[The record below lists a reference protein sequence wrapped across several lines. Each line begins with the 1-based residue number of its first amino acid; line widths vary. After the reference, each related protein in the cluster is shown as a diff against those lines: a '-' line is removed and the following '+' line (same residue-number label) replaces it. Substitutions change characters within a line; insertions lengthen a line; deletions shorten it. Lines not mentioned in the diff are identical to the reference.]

1 MSARYHAMTELLELF
16 PNNPV
21 ILEAVIKA
29 EDHINT
35 VARNGGKIMVS
46 ISGGSDSDI
55 MLDMFERLGYDEG
68 EVVYVWFD
76 TGLEYDATKRHLKY
90 LEQKYGIDIL
100 CFPMTLDGVSY
111 TEREDFTYDEFYNMM
126 RTAQGVPTTAAI
138 TTLRFLEKFCEYVDA
153 GYTEVL
159 AVLINSTGSA
169 TYNNAVMAYRQ
180 LDDERPGHKLK
191 VRFVDSRTYSMTFG
205 WYVCE
210 AARKIRNGAEVS
222 TVKKELEQVF
232 ARNEICLAAFSLK
245 QMKKSG
251 RISAAAAFAGELLGL
266 RPIISLNDG
275 VSSVKSKVRG
285 DGAVIPAMIKYVKSR
300 VENVQ
305 ELEYQVA
312 YTDGERVN
320 ELVKQCKKEFGHPP
334 VNVFQLG
341 CVVSANTGPDALA
354 ITFLGKDRGPRS

>member
-1 MSARYHAMTELLELF
+1 MSKIA
-16 PNNPV
+16 
-21 ILEAVIKA
+21 ILT
-29 EDHINT
+29 D
-35 VARNGGKIMVS
+35 S
-46 ISGGSDSDI
+46 SSDI
-55 MLDMFERLGYDEG
+55 PQ
-68 EVVYVWFD
+68 
-76 TGLEYDATKRHLKY
+76 A

-111 TEREDFTYDEFYNMM
+111 TERKDFTYDEFYNMM
-126 RTAQGVPTTAAI
+126 RAAQGVPTTAAI

-210 AARKIRNGAEVS
+210 AARKLRNGAEVS
-222 TVKKELEQVF
+222 MVQKELEQVF
-232 ARNEICLAAFSLK
+232 ARDEVCLAAFSLK

-285 DGAVIPAMIKYVKSR
+285 DAAVIPAMIKYVKSR

-305 ELEYQVA
+305 ELEYQLA
-312 YTDGERVN
+312 YTDGERIN
-320 ELVKQCKKEFGHPP
+320 ELAKQCKKEFGHPP

-354 ITFLGKDRGPRS
+354 ITFLGQDRGPRA

>member
-1 MSARYHAMTELLELF
+1 M
-16 PNNPV
+16 
-21 ILEAVIKA
+21 
-29 EDHINT
+29 
-35 VARNGGKIMVS
+35 
-46 ISGGSDSDI
+46 
-55 MLDMFERLGYDEG
+55 
-68 EVVYVWFD
+68 
-76 TGLEYDATKRHLKY
+76 
-90 LEQKYGIDIL
+90 
-100 CFPMTLDGVSY
+100 
-111 TEREDFTYDEFYNMM
+111 
-126 RTAQGVPTTAAI
+126 
-138 TTLRFLEKFCEYVDA
+138 
-153 GYTEVL
+153 
-159 AVLINSTGSA
+159 
-169 TYNNAVMAYRQ
+169 
-180 LDDERPGHKLK
+180 
-191 VRFVDSRTYSMTFG
+191 
-205 WYVCE
+205 
-210 AARKIRNGAEVS
+210 
-222 TVKKELEQVF
+222 F

>member
-1 MSARYHAMTELLELF
+1 MSKIA
-16 PNNPV
+16 
-21 ILEAVIKA
+21 ILT
-29 EDHINT
+29 D
-35 VARNGGKIMVS
+35 S
-46 ISGGSDSDI
+46 SSDI
-55 MLDMFERLGYDEG
+55 PQ
-68 EVVYVWFD
+68 
-76 TGLEYDATKRHLKY
+76 A

-111 TEREDFTYDEFYNMM
+111 TERKDFTYDEFYNMM

-180 LDDERPGHKLK
+180 LDDEHPGHKLK

-232 ARNEICLAAFSLK
+232 ARNEVCLAAFSLK

-266 RPIISLNDG
+266 SL
-275 VSSVKSKVRG
+275 
-285 DGAVIPAMIKYVKSR
+285 IHI
-300 VENVQ
+300 
-305 ELEYQVA
+305 
-312 YTDGERVN
+312 
-320 ELVKQCKKEFGHPP
+320 
-334 VNVFQLG
+334 
-341 CVVSANTGPDALA
+341 
-354 ITFLGKDRGPRS
+354 

>member
-1 MSARYHAMTELLELF
+1 
-16 PNNPV
+16 
-21 ILEAVIKA
+21 
-29 EDHINT
+29 
-35 VARNGGKIMVS
+35 
-46 ISGGSDSDI
+46 
-55 MLDMFERLGYDEG
+55 
-68 EVVYVWFD
+68 
-76 TGLEYDATKRHLKY
+76 
-90 LEQKYGIDIL
+90 
-100 CFPMTLDGVSY
+100 MTLDGVSY

-320 ELVKQCKKEFGHPP
+320 ELVKQCKKEFGHTP

>member
-1 MSARYHAMTELLELF
+1 M
-16 PNNPV
+16 
-21 ILEAVIKA
+21 
-29 EDHINT
+29 
-35 VARNGGKIMVS
+35 
-46 ISGGSDSDI
+46 
-55 MLDMFERLGYDEG
+55 
-68 EVVYVWFD
+68 
-76 TGLEYDATKRHLKY
+76 
-90 LEQKYGIDIL
+90 
-100 CFPMTLDGVSY
+100 
-111 TEREDFTYDEFYNMM
+111 
-126 RTAQGVPTTAAI
+126 
-138 TTLRFLEKFCEYVDA
+138 
-153 GYTEVL
+153 
-159 AVLINSTGSA
+159 
-169 TYNNAVMAYRQ
+169 
-180 LDDERPGHKLK
+180 
-191 VRFVDSRTYSMTFG
+191 
-205 WYVCE
+205 
-210 AARKIRNGAEVS
+210 
-222 TVKKELEQVF
+222 F
-232 ARNEICLAAFSLK
+232 ARNEVCLAAFSLK

-354 ITFLGKDRGPRS
+354 ITFLGKDRGPRG